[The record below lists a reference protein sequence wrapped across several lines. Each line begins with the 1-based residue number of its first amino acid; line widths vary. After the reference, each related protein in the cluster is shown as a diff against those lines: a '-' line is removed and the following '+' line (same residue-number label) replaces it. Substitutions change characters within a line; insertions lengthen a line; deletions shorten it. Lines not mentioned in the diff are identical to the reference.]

1 MIRKNNSASLSGAA
15 GRSERLEIRKITRE
29 ECPAALALWAHAFEG
44 GSADTSDW
52 DDDMDELVEGDA
64 PTYGIFDA
72 GGLQAAVLINAYE
85 SVFGPDVV
93 LKMGGIG
100 GVACLPASRG
110 KGYARAGIRHA
121 LERMR
126 DAGQV
131 VSTLYPFS
139 FAYYRKFGWEW
150 TGVRRKYEVPTSVLQ
165 AGPETEFVRAAAP
178 EDRPTIKNL
187 YAQYAKNYR
196 GMLARSEKAWTRKL
210 KDGKD
215 KRAYTYLYERDGQAE
230 GYLTHRGVKEEETH
244 LREFVAL
251 TPRAERGL
259 LGLLK
264 RHEMQVKK
272 FVWRAPENDALWL
285 RNPTYHW
292 DIETKIFPVVQGR
305 VVDAAAALAELRP
318 AGIANGAFTF
328 ALTDEHADWNA
339 GTWRV
344 EVEAG
349 SVIVQRTTDAPQ
361 ISLDIQ
367 AFSQA
372 FFGVPN
378 AQALRESDRLQVHD
392 EAAFA
397 RFAALLSGPPVFLN
411 DDF

>member
-1 MIRKNNSASLSGAA
+1 MDIRQ
-15 GRSERLEIRKITRE
+15 ITE
-29 ECPAALALWAHAFEG
+29 EGWPDALALWAQAFEG
-44 GSADTSDW
+44 GAVAAPAW
-52 DDDMDELVEGDA
+52 DDEFEELKTGA
-64 PTYGIFDA
+64 SPTFGIFDEN
-72 GGLQAAVLINAYE
+72 GLQAAVLINAYE
-85 SVFGPDVV
+85 SYFGPDVI

-121 LERMR
+121 LAQMR

-131 VSTLYPFS
+131 VSALYPFS

-150 TGVRRKYEVPTSVLQ
+150 VGVKRWYVVPTGGLL
-165 AGPETEFVRAAAP
+165 AGPETENVRAATP
-178 EDRPTIKNL
+178 EDRPKIEAL
-187 YAQYAKNYR
+187 YAQYARGYR
-196 GMLARSEKAWTRKL
+196 GMLLRPDKVWTRMM
-210 KDGKD
+210 KDGKE
-215 KRAYTYLYERDGQAE
+215 KRTYTYLYEQDGQAE
-230 GYLTHRGVKEEETH
+230 GYLTHRGNKEETRI
-244 LREFVAL
+244 REFVAL

-272 FVWRAPENDALWL
+272 FTWRAPDNDALWL
-285 RNPTYHW
+285 RYPYYD
-292 DIETKIFPVVQGR
+292 DIETKIMPTVQGR
-305 VVDAAAALAELRP
+305 VVDAANALAALKP
-318 AGIANGAFTF
+318 ANLENGAFTF

-344 EVEAG
+344 EIEAG
-349 SVIVQRTTDAPQ
+349 NVAVRPTNDAPDV
-361 ISLDIQ
+361 SLDIP

-378 AQALRESDRLQVHD
+378 LNQLRDADCLQVHN
-392 EAAFA
+392 ESQFA
-397 RFAALLSGPPVFLN
+397 RFAALLSGPPVFLS